1 MDTFMKLVGA
11 TGLVLVFLMFVA
23 LVLGLPVMWLWN
35 STMPEIFTGLGTIT
49 FWQAV
54 RLNILC
60 AILFKGTS
68 SSSSSS
74 K

>member
-1 MDTFMKLVGA
+1 MENTFTKIGGIVL
-11 TGLVLVFLMFVA
+11 GLVAAAVFLS
-23 LVLGLPVMWLWN
+23 LLLGLPVMWLWN
-35 STMPEIFTGLGTIT
+35 STVPEIFGLGTIG

-60 AILFKGTS
+60 AILFKGAS
-68 SSSSSS
+68 ASSSSS

>member
-1 MDTFMKLVGA
+1 METFMKFVSVVGLLTA
-11 TGLVLVFLMFVA
+11 FAMIFA

-35 STMPEIFTGLGTIT
+35 STVPEIFGLGTIG

-60 AILFKGTS
+60 AILFKSAGP
-68 SSSSSS
+68 SSSSS

>member
-1 MDTFMKLVGA
+1 METFMEFVVAVG
-11 TGLVLVFLMFVA
+11 LLMVFAMFLA

-35 STMPEIFTGLGTIT
+35 STVPELFGLTTIT

-60 AILFKGTS
+60 AILFKGASTS
-68 SSSSSS
+68 SSSS

>member
-1 MDTFMKLVGA
+1 MRDTFMTLTGA
-11 TGLVLVFLMFVA
+11 MALVLIFLMLVA

-35 STMPEIFTGLGTIT
+35 STMPELFSVTTIT

-60 AILFKGTS
+60 GLLFKGTS
-68 SSSSSS
+68 ASSNSS